1 MSNMQQYGASKNP
14 PWARNA
20 AGPAIPGMQQQIMS
34 QNSMSG
40 MNSMSQTGMSPYQQ
54 TQSQSVY
61 QPNLLQQQN
70 MALGMQMQPNSV
82 GMSTMNQ
89 GQMFSQTGVVSYPT
103 PRALNPN
110 AFPGSAIVGGQAS
123 NSSPKQ
129 RVFTGTV
136 TKAHNDFGFVDEDVF
151 FQTSSCVKGSH
162 PVVGDRVLVEASFN
176 SNMPF
181 KWNATRIQVLPTNKG
196 GSGAVVG
203 RDSGKKSFGG
213 MPNSNY
219 NAVPPPGDG
228 HNGSFQN
235 NQNNSRGQ
243 RARKPVNN
251 QINNNARVGGDRGRN
266 RQSNTP
272 RKVPSYF
279 KAFVNSWLEFISIT
293 LL

>member
-20 AGPAIPGMQQQIMS
+20 TGPAMPGMQQQIMS

-40 MNSMSQTGMSPYQQ
+40 MSGMSPYQQ

-82 GMSTMNQ
+82 GMSNMNQ

-110 AFPGSAIVGGQAS
+110 AFPGSAIVGGPAS

-196 GSGAVVG
+196 GSGATVG

-235 NQNNSRGQ
+235 NQNSGRGQ
-243 RARKPVNN
+243 RPRKPANN
-251 QINNNARVGGDRGRN
+251 LINNNNARGGADRGRN
-266 RQSNTP
+266 RQNTP
-272 RKVPSYF
+272 RKVQTSF
-279 KAFVNSWLEFISIT
+279 HT
-293 LL
+293 LLISC

>member
-14 PWARNA
+14 PWARNTS
-20 AGPAIPGMQQQIMS
+20 GPAMPGMQQQIMT

-40 MNSMSQTGMSPYQQ
+40 MSGLSPYQQ

-110 AFPGSAIVGGQAS
+110 AFPGTAIVAGQGS

-196 GSGAVVG
+196 GSGAAVG

-235 NQNNSRGQ
+235 NQNSGRGQ
-243 RARKPVNN
+243 RARKPANN
-251 QINNNARVGGDRGRN
+251 QINNNANNNARGVGDRGRN
-266 RQSNTP
+266 RQNITP
-272 RKVPSYF
+272 RKVQISFSP
-279 KAFVNSWLEFISIT
+279 FVYI
-293 LL
+293 LLAYLIAG